1 MQRITGLWSDRTGE
15 SWSGAVGM
23 SMLLELSGESRFVV
37 KYNDRRKSERDPE
50 LIVYL
55 IQPEEQQG
63 SDEVAEVDKLDP
75 EEQERLTRLQQG
87 TEQLSFIHLSGSK
100 WD

>member
-1 MQRITGLWSDRTGE
+1 MQRITGLWGDRTGE
-15 SWSGAVGM
+15 SWSGAVGRR
-23 SMLLELSGESRFVV
+23 MLLELSEESRIVV
-37 KYNDRRKSERDPE
+37 KYNRRRKSERDPE

-55 IQPEEQQG
+55 IQPAEG
-63 SDEVAEVDKLDP
+63 RGPDEVAEAEQLDP
-75 EEQERLTRLQQG
+75 EEQERLTRLRRA